1 MLWKWEVTTLSP
13 PYMQEKDFFIK
24 KCKFGGDCR
33 LNLKNTFS
41 NLVVA
46 TMWFIELCSSKPE
59 SWSVPRLKMQ
69 MRIPENTCTYP
80 WDCLYILQHVPWQKA
95 AHLPQ
100 HSNLSDEAPKQ
111 TSLKHY
117 SNQPTLHDSQSHGV
131 NLWKT
136 LLGQSNFLS
145 WTESIKCRDPTEFTG
160 INNVMPWHQ
169 SIRDKTKYSFPHRKK
184 TSIWQM
190 YCSEIGLLLKVT
202 S

>member
-33 LNLKNTFS
+33 PNLKNTFS

-136 LLGQSNFLS
+136 LP
-145 WTESIKCRDPTEFTG
+145 WT
-160 INNVMPWHQ
+160 VQ
-169 SIRDKTKYSFPHRKK
+169 FPFMNQKHKMSR
-184 TSIWQM
+184 SHWIHWNQ
-190 YCSEIGLLLKVT
+190 
-202 S
+202 